1 MTGSQQTAYSVSLDV
16 NAGDFIEVY
25 EDIDMD
31 QEMGMS
37 ASITLDGFVEEPD
50 DSDMFAQV
58 DGVVFSREGFN
69 TLLQDADGYQVTRAE
84 HIPEELEE

>member
-1 MTGSQQTAYSVSLDV
+1 MTDPQQTAYSISLDV
-16 NAGDFIEVY
+16 SYGDFIEVY

-37 ASITLDGFVEEPD
+37 ASITLDGVVEEPD

-58 DGVVFSREGFN
+58 DGVAFSREGFN
-69 TLLQDADGYQVTRAE
+69 ILLQDADGYQVTRAA

>member
-1 MTGSQQTAYSVSLDV
+1 MTDIEQNEYSVSLDV

-37 ASITLDGFVEEPD
+37 ASITLDGVVEEPD

-58 DGVVFSREGFN
+58 DGVAFSREGFN
-69 TLLQDADGYQVTRAE
+69 ILLQDADGYQVTRAE
-84 HIPEELEE
+84 HMQEEFEE